1 MHPCS
6 AQETESIPEP
16 IIPIIL
22 STAPGLSANGLANS
36 IATEPPN
43 ARLEECTTLVAFVVF

>member
-43 ARLEECTTLVAFVVF
+43 ARLEEGTTLVAFVVF